1 MKNSNGTLVQRYGG
15 YYIIQIIKSG
25 IIPIQQ
31 KLLPIY
37 PKDIPDESKLNTLVE
52 FNLIDE
58 SSHPELYK
66 GVMYLKGTKYA
77 RLID

>member
-15 YYIIQIIKSG
+15 YFIIQIIKLG
-25 IIPIQQ
+25 VIPIQQ
-31 KLLPIY
+31 KLFPVY
-37 PKDIPDESKLNTLVE
+37 PKDKMDESKLNTLVE
-52 FNLIDE
+52 FNLINE

-66 GVMYLKGTKYA
+66 GVMCLKGTKYA

>member
-15 YYIIQIIKSG
+15 YFIIQIIKSG

-31 KLLPIY
+31 KLIPVY
-37 PKDIPDESKLNTLVE
+37 PKDKMDESKLNELVE
-52 FNLIDE
+52 FNLINE

-66 GVMYLKGTKYA
+66 GVMCLKGTKYA

>member
-1 MKNSNGTLVQRYGG
+1 MNGTIVQRYGG
-15 YYIIQIIKSG
+15 YFIIQIIKSG
-25 IIPIQQ
+25 VIPIQQ
-31 KLLPIY
+31 KLFPIY
-37 PKDIPDESKLNTLVE
+37 PKDKLDESKLNTLVD

-66 GVMYLKGTKYA
+66 GVICLKGTKYA